1 MEPKEETNPIL
12 RLPLEDK
19 RGRYLVICSRYFQYS
34 INYQNMKASLSP
46 AHYGRTSL
54 MTPYVFV
61 FHHYK
66 PRRSQFDATRLRDFM
81 EFQGQ
86 LKISFLKKS
95 KTIYTLLS

>member
-61 FHHYK
+61 FHHYN
-66 PRRSQFDATRLRDFM
+66 PEEVSSTQQRCAILW
-81 EFQGQ
+81 
-86 LKISFLKKS
+86 SFRVS
-95 KTIYTLLS
+95 